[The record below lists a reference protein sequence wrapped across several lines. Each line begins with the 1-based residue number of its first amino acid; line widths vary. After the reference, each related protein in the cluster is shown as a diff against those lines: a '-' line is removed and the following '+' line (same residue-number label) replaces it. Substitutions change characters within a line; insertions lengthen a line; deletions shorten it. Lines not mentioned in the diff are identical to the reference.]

1 MSGVAGPSG
10 RQWMSTARRY
20 HGWRHVVLVL
30 GLVAWASG
38 PGVAQQDAHTR
49 ADTAVTLETGDQ
61 VRVWSRDTG
70 LQGEVFR
77 FQANRAG
84 SLVLRKSYAAQTTR
98 LRASEVDRL
107 QVRRITGNHLW
118 EGALIGGGVG
128 LVVGGLVASIP
139 CSSSEYR
146 FNVSCLTWWVGR
158 LSPFTVLPG
167 AILGGLKG
175 GIGHPRHQ
183 WFTVELGPEAEPLG
197 GGSGL
202 FLGATIGISV
212 TLSGFD

>member
-1 MSGVAGPSG
+1 
-10 RQWMSTARRY
+10 MSTSRRF
-20 HGWRHVVLVL
+20 HRWRDTVLVL
-30 GLVAWASG
+30 GLIAWASG
-38 PGVAQQDAHTR
+38 PCMAQQDAHTR
-49 ADTAVTLETGDQ
+49 ADKAVTIESGDR

-70 LQGEVFR
+70 LHGEVFR
-77 FQANRAG
+77 FQEKRAG
-84 SLVLRKSYAAQTTR
+84 SLVLRKSYAVPATR

-107 QVRRITGNHLW
+107 QVRKITGNHLW
-118 EGALIGGGVG
+118 QGALIGGGVG

-139 CSSSEYR
+139 CSSSVYR

-175 GIGHPRHQ
+175 GIGHPRHE

-202 FLGATIGISV
+202 FLGVTIGISV